1 MTRGRPIELGEY
13 PRKGFWSLIV
23 TQFQGAFN
31 DNLFQ
36 YLIIYYLM
44 FEYGRRADGG
54 VIRFGLWTWTP
65 DVYVQAMA
73 TFLFSLPFI
82 LFAGIFGALS
92 DRFSKGWVAFM
103 TKVIE
108 VGIMV
113 AGGLAFWWG
122 APGLLLVILFFM
134 ATQSAMFGPS
144 KYGILPEMLPEAR
157 LSWGNGI
164 IQMGTIVA
172 IIAGTGLAGPVFEYL
187 KVYWNGQFYLAA
199 FLLVGLS
206 LLGMISGY
214 FITRPPAA
222 NPRQP
227 LSPNPI
233 AQWKS
238 LMPYL
243 KVIWHDRVLFQ
254 VVVGYTY
261 FWFAGALA
269 RQAILQYSTST
280 LGYGE
285 TRTSALLA
293 AVALGIGLGAVFAG
307 YMSRGKIEQGL
318 IPIGTLGMSVIAL
331 IVATPRAV
339 HEAWTLPF
347 IATLLTPLRL
357 TLPEWLTPGGDL
369 YFAFLLVGI
378 FLLGGFAGIFDV
390 PLAASL
396 QHRAPAR
403 MKGGVIAATN
413 MLTFVGMAGSSLLYA
428 FLGGIGVP
436 PAGVFIALS
445 IASLVMGA
453 YIAMNLPLL
462 LLRAVLWMMDG
473 TLFRLIVRGRERLR
487 ENEPALLVANHDT
500 LIDTLAIQAALDRD
514 VYFVLDASGLEYRWV
529 RRLGH
534 FLRLIPVDT
543 TSHQGLEAGV
553 SAIRKALSDGHLVCV
568 PREPILRREGLRVPW
583 HDDYGLLTRGSQ
595 TLIHPVAMTRLWER
609 VYIFRNN
616 RIQWR
621 WWGRPRYPV
630 QVYLGEGM
638 AADVPAWAIRKA
650 QEHLYMEAYQERP
663 YQYETL
669 HEGFVSAARRNL
681 HRIAMADSL
690 TGALTYFKTL
700 VGAVALARK
709 LKPILGRE
717 ENVGLLLPSTVG
729 GALTNIA
736 VQMMGKVPIN
746 LNYTASSEIIA
757 GCARRADIR
766 HVLTSRRFLERL
778 PQLQVPEIP
787 VYLEEI
793 REQVTAFD
801 RITSM
806 LMALLLPKRL
816 LLRVLGCGRKTEHS
830 LATIIFSSG
839 SEGEPK
845 GVMLTH
851 RNIMTIKE
859 EAEDYF
865 PHDRNSCVVGFLPLF
880 HSFGYTVCVWTP
892 LLAGVRVA
900 YHPNPLEPRQIG
912 QICQEHHGTIMV
924 ATATF
929 LQGFIRRCDH
939 AQLESLEYV
948 VCGAEKLPERIRL
961 AFREKFGTEP
971 VEGYGTTECAPAV
984 STSLPDA
991 ESPGFYVTYL
1001 RHNTI
1006 GRPLGGQ
1013 AVKVLDP
1020 DTGEPLPPGEA
1031 GMLYVKGPNI
1041 MVGYLNDPERTARV
1055 LKDGWYETGDIAAID
1070 EDGFIRITDRLAR
1083 FSKIAGEMVPHTRV
1097 EETLHGLIGA
1107 TEQVLVVTGV
1117 PDVARGERLVVL
1129 HTLDDE
1135 QLDALIARIDTSDL
1149 PNLWRPRASSFYRID
1164 AIPILGSGKLD
1175 IRAAKKMAQALDIG
1189 E

>member
-1 MTRGRPIELGEY
+1 MTRGRQMELGEY
-13 PRKGFWSLIV
+13 PRQGFWSLIV

-54 VIRFGLWTWTP
+54 VIHLGVWTWTP
-65 DVYVQAMA
+65 DVYVQAAA

-82 LFAGIFGALS
+82 FFAGIFGALS

-103 TKVIE
+103 TKVLE
-108 VGIMV
+108 VGIMI

-122 APGLLLVILFFM
+122 APGLLLFILFLM

-172 IIAGTGLAGPVFEYL
+172 IITGTGLAGPVFEFL
-187 KVYWNGQFYLAA
+187 KVYRNGQFYLAS

-206 LLGMISGY
+206 VLGMVAGY

-227 LSPNPI
+227 ISPNPVT
-233 AQWKS
+233 QWKS

-243 KVIWHDRVLFQ
+243 RVIWHDRVLFQ

-269 RQAILQYSTST
+269 RQAILQYSTAT

-318 IPIGTLGMSVIAL
+318 IPIGTLGMSLLAL
-331 IVATPRAV
+331 IVATPKEI

-347 IATLLTPLRL
+347 IATLLIPLRL

-378 FLLGGFAGIFDV
+378 FLLGCFAGIFDV

-396 QHRAPAR
+396 QQRAPAR

-413 MLTFVGMAGSSLLYA
+413 MLTFVGMAGSSLLFA

-453 YIAMNLPLL
+453 YIAMHLPLL

-473 TLFRLIVRGRERLR
+473 TLFRLIVRGRDRLR
-487 ENEPALLVANHDT
+487 ENQPALLVANHDT

-514 VYFVLDASGLEYRWV
+514 VYFVLDATALEYRWV
-529 RRLGH
+529 RFLSR

-543 TSHQGLEAGV
+543 TSHEGIEAGI
-553 SAIRKALSDGHLVCV
+553 SEIRKTLADGHLVCV
-568 PREPILRREGLRVPW
+568 PREPIFRRDGLRVPW
-583 HDDYGLLTRGSQ
+583 HDNYGLLTRGVNA
-595 TLIHPVAMTRLWER
+595 LIHPVAMTRLWER

-621 WWGRPRYPV
+621 WWGRLRYPV
-630 QVYLGEGM
+630 QVYLGEGLD
-638 AADVPAWAIRKA
+638 AETPAWTVRKA
-650 QEHLYMEAYQERP
+650 QEHLYLEAYQDRP

-669 HEGFVSAARRNL
+669 HEGFISAARRNL
-681 HRIAMADSL
+681 RRLAMADSL
-690 TGALTYFKTL
+690 TGSLTFFKTL

-709 LKPILGRE
+709 LKPILGKE
-717 ENVGLLLPSTVG
+717 EYVGLLLPSTVG

-736 VQMMGKVPIN
+736 VQMMGKIPIN

-757 GCARRADIR
+757 GCARRAGIR

-806 LMALLLPKRL
+806 LMALLLPKQL
-816 LLRVLGCGRKTEHS
+816 LLRLLGCDRKTEDS

-845 GVMLTH
+845 GIMLTH

-859 EAEDYF
+859 QAEDYF

-892 LLAGVRVA
+892 LLAGVRVV

-912 QICQEHHGTIMV
+912 QICQEYHGTIMV

-929 LQGFIRRCDH
+929 LQGFIRRCDS
-939 AQLESLEYV
+939 AQMKSLEYV

-971 VEGYGTTECAPAV
+971 VEGYGTTECAPVV

-1013 AVKVLDP
+1013 TVKVLDP
-1020 DTGEPLPPGEA
+1020 ETGEPLPPGEA

-1041 MVGYLNDPERTARV
+1041 MIGYLKDPERTAKV
-1055 LKDGWYETGDIAAID
+1055 LKDGWYETGDIATVD

-1097 EETLHGLIGA
+1097 EEILHSLIGA

-1117 PDVARGERLVVL
+1117 PDVTRGERLVVL
-1129 HTLDDE
+1129 HILDDA
-1135 QLDALIARIDTSDL
+1135 QLDELIARIDTSDL
-1149 PNLWRPRASSFYRID
+1149 PNLWRPKASAFYRID

>member
-1 MTRGRPIELGEY
+1 T
-13 PRKGFWSLIV
+13 
-23 TQFQGAFN
+23 
-31 DNLFQ
+31 
-36 YLIIYYLM
+36 
-44 FEYGRRADGG
+44 
-54 VIRFGLWTWTP
+54 
-65 DVYVQAMA
+65 
-73 TFLFSLPFI
+73 
-82 LFAGIFGALS
+82 
-92 DRFSKGWVAFM
+92 
-103 TKVIE
+103 
-108 VGIMV
+108 
-113 AGGLAFWWG
+113 
-122 APGLLLVILFFM
+122 
-134 ATQSAMFGPS
+134 
-144 KYGILPEMLPEAR
+144 
-157 LSWGNGI
+157 
-164 IQMGTIVA
+164 
-172 IIAGTGLAGPVFEYL
+172 
-187 KVYWNGQFYLAA
+187 
-199 FLLVGLS
+199 
-206 LLGMISGY
+206 
-214 FITRPPAA
+214 
-222 NPRQP
+222 
-227 LSPNPI
+227 
-233 AQWKS
+233 
-238 LMPYL
+238 PYL

-254 VVVGYTY
+254 VVVGYIY

-669 HEGFVSAARRNL
+669 HEGFVSAARRN
-681 HRIAMADSL
+681 
-690 TGALTYFKTL
+690 
-700 VGAVALARK
+700 
-709 LKPILGRE
+709 
-717 ENVGLLLPSTVG
+717 
-729 GALTNIA
+729 
-736 VQMMGKVPIN
+736 
-746 LNYTASSEIIA
+746 
-757 GCARRADIR
+757 
-766 HVLTSRRFLERL
+766 
-778 PQLQVPEIP
+778 
-787 VYLEEI
+787 
-793 REQVTAFD
+793 
-801 RITSM
+801 
-806 LMALLLPKRL
+806 
-816 LLRVLGCGRKTEHS
+816 
-830 LATIIFSSG
+830 
-839 SEGEPK
+839 
-845 GVMLTH
+845 
-851 RNIMTIKE
+851 
-859 EAEDYF
+859 
-865 PHDRNSCVVGFLPLF
+865 
-880 HSFGYTVCVWTP
+880 
-892 LLAGVRVA
+892 
-900 YHPNPLEPRQIG
+900 
-912 QICQEHHGTIMV
+912 
-924 ATATF
+924 
-929 LQGFIRRCDH
+929 
-939 AQLESLEYV
+939 
-948 VCGAEKLPERIRL
+948 
-961 AFREKFGTEP
+961 
-971 VEGYGTTECAPAV
+971 
-984 STSLPDA
+984 
-991 ESPGFYVTYL
+991 
-1001 RHNTI
+1001 
-1006 GRPLGGQ
+1006 
-1013 AVKVLDP
+1013 
-1020 DTGEPLPPGEA
+1020 
-1031 GMLYVKGPNI
+1031 
-1041 MVGYLNDPERTARV
+1041 
-1055 LKDGWYETGDIAAID
+1055 
-1070 EDGFIRITDRLAR
+1070 
-1083 FSKIAGEMVPHTRV
+1083 
-1097 EETLHGLIGA
+1097 
-1107 TEQVLVVTGV
+1107 
-1117 PDVARGERLVVL
+1117 
-1129 HTLDDE
+1129 
-1135 QLDALIARIDTSDL
+1135 
-1149 PNLWRPRASSFYRID
+1149 
-1164 AIPILGSGKLD
+1164 
-1175 IRAAKKMAQALDIG
+1175 
-1189 E
+1189 